1 MIKEADLEK
10 TSRLKPVKRQQK
22 KVNRTGKRSLK
33 EGRFYQ
39 KLWDQAPCACH
50 FLNTKGIITNL
61 NQTEARLL
69 GYKKKEL
76 VGQPIF
82 NFILPAERAE
92 AKKRFE
98 QTLAGQPLPEIKDR
112 IMVRKDGSK
121 IQLAV
126 NDLIERDDQG
136 KPTGVYG
143 TMFDITDYKKI
154 EADLRTTEERYKDL
168 VEKAGIA
175 ILIDDQQGN
184 FIYANKRYAE
194 IFGYPADEIKN
205 LSIFSVVHPDDLEK
219 VRSYHRGRLM
229 GKKVPDR
236 YEFKG
241 TKKDGSIIY
250 VEVNSAAI
258 KEDGQAAGTR
268 SYLWDIT
275 ERKKAEETLRER
287 EGLYQAIV
295 EHSHD
300 GILLIDENY
309 RIIYSNNELNH
320 NLDYSSDEILGHDF
334 RDFLDEESR
343 PLVADHYRRR
353 QRGEKVPPRYE
364 FNVVRKDGVKRRVE
378 ISSEVI
384 KDAAGKMRT
393 VAQLL
398 DITDRKK
405 AEELNQEMMKNLRK
419 ALDGTINVIALT
431 VEARDPFTSGHQRRV
446 ADLARTIATEM
457 GLSKDS
463 IEAIR
468 SAAIIHDLGKIHVPA
483 DILNKPSSLTEIE
496 FNFIKV
502 HPEVAY
508 NILKDIE
515 FPWPVAE
522 IIYEHH
528 ERWNGSGY
536 PRGLSGQDILLEA
549 RILGVADV
557 VEAMA
562 SHRPYRPPLGVEKA
576 LEELVANSGRLYDPE
591 VVEACLR
598 VFKEKHYIF
607 KP

>member
-1 MIKEADLEK
+1 MKSIKG
-10 TSRLKPVKRQQK
+10 QQK
-22 KVNRTGKRSLK
+22 KGKITRKTSLNN
-33 EGRFYQ
+33 GGLFR

-50 FLNTKGIITNL
+50 VLNTKGIITEV

-69 GYKKKEL
+69 GYKKEEL

-219 VRSYHRGRLM
+219 VRSYHRGRLA

-275 ERKKAEETLRER
+275 ERKKAEDALRES

-309 RIIYSNNELNH
+309 RIIYCNRELAGM
-320 NLDYSSDEILGHDF
+320 LDYSSDEITGHDF

-364 FNVVRKDGVKRRVE
+364 FNVVRKDGTKRRVE

-405 AEELNQEMMKNLRK
+405 AEELSQEMMKNLRK
-419 ALDGTINVIALT
+419 ALNGTINVIALT

-446 ADLARTIATEM
+446 ADLARAIATEM

-549 RILGVADV
+549 RILGIADV

-576 LEELVANSGRLYDPE
+576 LKELVANSGRLYDPE
-591 VVEACLR
+591 VVEVCLR
-598 VFKEKHYIF
+598 VFKEKHYTF

>member
-1 MIKEADLEK
+1 MKVI
-10 TSRLKPVKRQQK
+10 KRQ
-22 KVNRTGKRSLK
+22 GKESHKAEEYFAPALNS
-33 EGRFYQ
+33 FQ
-39 KLWDQAPCACH
+39 NLWENLPVACH
-50 FLNTKGIITNL
+50 ILTTEGIITKV

-69 GYKKKEL
+69 GYRKEEM
-76 VGQPIF
+76 VGKSIF
-82 NFILPAERAE
+82 DFILPEQRPE
-92 AKKRFE
+92 AKKRF
-98 QTLAGQPLPEIKDR
+98 QQKLAGKRLPRAKDR

-136 KPTGVYG
+136 KPTAVYG

-154 EADLRTTEERYKDL
+154 EADLRKTEERYKDL

-194 IFGYPADEIKN
+194 LFGYSADEIKN

-219 VRSYHRGRLM
+219 VRSYHRGRLA

-258 KEDGQAAGTR
+258 KEGGQAAGTR

-275 ERKKAEETLRER
+275 ERKKAEETLRES

-309 RIIYSNNELNH
+309 RIIYCNRELSGM
-320 NLDYSSDEILGHDF
+320 LDYAPDEITGHDF

-343 PLVADHYRRR
+343 PLVADRYRRR

-364 FNVVRKDGVKRRVE
+364 FNVVRKDETKRRVE

-446 ADLARTIATEM
+446 ADLARAIATEM
-457 GLSKDS
+457 GLPKDS

-468 SAAIIHDLGKIHVPA
+468 SAAIIHDLGKINVPA

-502 HPEVAY
+502 HPQVAY

-536 PRGLSGQDILLEA
+536 PRGLSGQNILLEA
-549 RILGVADV
+549 RILAVADV
-557 VEAMA
+557 VEAMV
-562 SHRPYRPPLGVEKA
+562 SHRPYRPPLGIDQA
-576 LEELVANSGRLYDPE
+576 LKELVENRGRLYDPE
-591 VVEACLR
+591 VVDACLL
-598 VFKEKHYIF
+598 VFREKHFAF
-607 KP
+607 KQ

>member
-1 MIKEADLEK
+1 MKVI
-10 TSRLKPVKRQQK
+10 KRQGNKSYKAEEYFAPALNSFQ
-22 KVNRTGKRSLK
+22 N
-33 EGRFYQ
+33 
-39 KLWDQAPCACH
+39 LWENLPVACH
-50 FLNTKGIITNL
+50 ILTTEGIITKV

-69 GYKKKEL
+69 GYRKEEM
-76 VGQPIF
+76 VGKSIF
-82 NFILPAERAE
+82 DFILPEQQPE
-92 AKKRFE
+92 AKKRF
-98 QTLAGQPLPEIKDR
+98 QQQLAGKSLPRAKDR

-219 VRSYHRGRLM
+219 VRSYHRGRLA

-275 ERKKAEETLRER
+275 ERKKAEDALRES

-309 RIIYSNNELNH
+309 RIIYCNRELAGM
-320 NLDYSSDEILGHDF
+320 LDYSSDEITGHDF

-364 FNVVRKDGVKRRVE
+364 FNVVRKDGTKRRVE

-405 AEELNQEMMKNLRK
+405 AEELSQEMMKNLRK
-419 ALDGTINVIALT
+419 ALNGTINVIALT

-446 ADLARTIATEM
+446 ADLARAIATEM

-576 LEELVANSGRLYDPE
+576 LKELVANSGRLYDPE
-591 VVEACLR
+591 VVEVCLR
-598 VFKEKHYIF
+598 VFKEKHYTF